1 MAGLGRKVFTAG
13 EVLTA
18 ANVQGYLQDQAVMVF
33 AGTAARGSA
42 IGTASE
48 GMMSYLADTNV
59 VQYYDGAAWADLVP
73 SLAAYV
79 TLTGTQTLT
88 NKTITAP
95 TISSPSFTGSAQELV
110 TVVGTGFA
118 GYTYN
123 AVTQA
128 VVYITASATANG
140 TLNIRGDGTTTLNTF
155 MAVGESV
162 TVVLASTNGATA
174 YYPTAYQ
181 IDGAAITPKWVTG
194 TAPTSGNSSSID
206 VYTLTIIK
214 TAATPSYVMLAS
226 QTKFA

>member
-18 ANVQGYLQDQAVMVF
+18 ANVQGYLQDQVVQVY
-33 AGTAARGSA
+33 AGTAARSSA
-42 IGTASE
+42 VGTATE
-48 GMMSYLADTNV
+48 GMISYLTDTNV

-73 SLAAYV
+73 SLASYV

-88 NKTITAP
+88 NKTLT
-95 TISSPSFTGSAQELV
+95 SPSFTGAAQEFV

-123 AVTQA
+123 AVTQS
-128 VVYITASATANG
+128 VVLITANATANG

-155 MAVGESV
+155 MAVGEAV

-181 IDGAAITPKWVTG
+181 IDGVAVTPKWVG
-194 TAPTSGNSSSID
+194 TAPTAGNASAID

-214 TAATPSYVMLAS
+214 TASATYTVLAS

>member
-18 ANVQGYLQDQAVMVF
+18 ANVQGYLQDQVVQVHAS
-33 AGTAARGSA
+33 AAARSSALGTAVSTGMVSYRADGTVVEFYNGSA
-42 IGTASE
+42 WQSPI
-48 GMMSYLADTNV
+48 
-59 VQYYDGAAWADLVP
+59 P
-73 SLAAYV
+73 STLTSV
-79 TLTGTQTLT
+79 TLA
-88 NKTITAP
+88 N
-95 TISSPSFTGSAQELV
+95 PSFTGSAQELV

-123 AVTQA
+123 AATQA
-128 VVYITASATANG
+128 VVLITANATANG

-155 MAVGESV
+155 MAVGEAI

-181 IDGAAITPKWVTG
+181 IDGSAVTPKWVG
-194 TAPTSGNSSSID
+194 TAPTGGNASAID

-214 TAATPSYVMLAS
+214 TASATYTVLAS

>member
-18 ANVQGYLQDQAVMVF
+18 ANVQGYLQDQVVQVHAS
-33 AGTAARGSA
+33 AAARSSALGTAVSTGMVSYRTDGTVIEFYNGSA
-42 IGTASE
+42 WQSPIPTTLNAVTI
-48 GMMSYLADTNV
+48 TNSTITS
-59 VQYYDGAAWADLVP
+59 P
-73 SLAAYV
+73 SL
-79 TLTGTQTLT
+79 
-88 NKTITAP
+88 
-95 TISSPSFTGSAQELV
+95 TGSAQELV

-140 TLNIRGDGTTTLNTF
+140 TLNIRGDGTTTLNSF

-181 IDGAAITPKWVTG
+181 IDGAAITPKWVSG
-194 TAPTSGNSSSID
+194 TAPTAGNASSID

-214 TAATPSYVMLAS
+214 TASATYTMLAS

>member
-18 ANVQGYLQDQAVMVF
+18 ANVQGYLQDQVVQVHAS
-33 AGTAARGSA
+33 AAARSSALGSA
-42 IGTASE
+42 VSTGMVSYRADGT
-48 GMMSYLADTNV
+48 V
-59 VQYYDGAAWADLVP
+59 VEFYNGSAWQSPIP
-73 SLAAYV
+73 STLTSV
-79 TLTGTQTLT
+79 TLA
-88 NKTITAP
+88 N
-95 TISSPSFTGSAQELV
+95 PSFTGSAQELV

-123 AVTQA
+123 AATQA
-128 VVYITASATANG
+128 VVLITANATANG

-155 MAVGESV
+155 MAVGEAI

-181 IDGAAITPKWVTG
+181 IDGSAVTPKWVG
-194 TAPTSGNSSSID
+194 TAPTGGNASAID

-214 TAATPSYVMLAS
+214 TASATYTVLAS

>member
-1 MAGLGRKVFTAG
+1 MAGLGRKVFAAG

-18 ANVQGYLQDQAVMVF
+18 ANVQNYLQDQAVMVF
-33 AGTAARGSA
+33 ASVAARTTA
-42 IGTASE
+42 IAAPSE
-48 GMMSYLADTNV
+48 GMISYLSDTNS
-59 VQYYDGAAWADLVP
+59 VQYYDGATWADLVP
-73 SLAAYV
+73 SLASYV

-88 NKTITAP
+88 NKTITSP

-123 AVTQA
+123 AATQA
-128 VVYITASATANG
+128 VVYITANSTANG
-140 TLNIRGDGTTTLNTF
+140 TVNVRGDGTTTLNTF
-155 MAVGESV
+155 MAVGEAI
-162 TVVLASTNGATA
+162 TVVLAVTNGATA

-181 IDGAAITPKWVTG
+181 IDGAAITPKWVG
-194 TAPTSGNSSSID
+194 TAPTAGNASAID

-214 TAATPSYVMLAS
+214 TASATYTMLAS

>member
-33 AGTAARGSA
+33 AGSAARGSA

-48 GMMSYLADTNV
+48 GMVSYLADTNV
-59 VQYYDGAAWADLVP
+59 YQSYDGAAWVDLGVAIG
-73 SLAAYV
+73 SSVV

-88 NKTITAP
+88 NKTLTNPA
-95 TISSPSFTGSAQELV
+95 FTGSAQELV

-123 AVTQA
+123 AITQA

-155 MAVGESV
+155 MAVGEAI
-162 TVVLASTNGATA
+162 TVVLATTNGATA

-181 IDGAAITPKWVTG
+181 IDGSAVTPKWVG
-194 TAPTSGNSSSID
+194 TAPTAGNASAID

-214 TAATPSYVMLAS
+214 TASATYTMLAS